1 MSSDTTYIIPLNFCI
16 DFSEVAGHE
25 HQLPLK
31 NMFPF
36 LHMMKGLSWLPVKV
50 PSHFDIM
57 SSIIQ

>member
-16 DFSEVAGHE
+16 DFSEVAGHG

-36 LHMMKGLSWLPVKV
+36 LHMMKGLQLI
-50 PSHFDIM
+50 DC
-57 SSIIQ
+57 